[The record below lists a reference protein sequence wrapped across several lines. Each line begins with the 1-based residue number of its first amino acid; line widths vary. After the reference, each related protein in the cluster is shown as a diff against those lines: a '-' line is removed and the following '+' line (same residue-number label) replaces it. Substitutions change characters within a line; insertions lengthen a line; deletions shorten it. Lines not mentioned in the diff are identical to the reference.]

1 MTTLTAADYADTG
14 QWRLIVNIHP
24 IGMTALLENTL
35 HRDVEPQQLFSITWE
50 ADSDTLLHNIENAV
64 YDHPRILDDF
74 SACIILFDRHT
85 LFIPTSMVEDE
96 EGMEEEIFTS
106 LYKADGND
114 VIIETDK
121 DLTAVSS
128 LAPGLKGFL
137 NRTFPGARVS
147 TNLMY
152 QVSRLRKENSGKG
165 KLLAVT
171 LREPQNEADFILLA
185 GGKLIS
191 ASTHAVNGSTDVIY
205 HIYNILDSYDINPAD
220 VDIPEKYRL

>member
-14 QWRLIVNIHP
+14 QWRLIVNIYP
-24 IGMTALLENTL
+24 TGMTALLENTI
-35 HRDVEPQQLFSITWE
+35 HQDVETQQLFSITWE
-50 ADSDTLLHNIENAV
+50 ADADTLLHNIENAV

-85 LFIPTSMVEDE
+85 LFIPTFLVEEE
-96 EGMEEEIFTS
+96 EGLEEEFFTS
-106 LYKADGND
+106 LYNAEGSD
-114 VIIETDK
+114 VISETDK

-137 NRTFPGARVS
+137 SRTFPGARVS

-152 QVSRLRKENSGKG
+152 QVSRLRKENGERGKTMT
-165 KLLAVT
+165 VT
-171 LREPQNEADFILLA
+171 LRETQNEADFILLD
-185 GGKLIS
+185 GEKLIS
-191 ASTHAVNGSTDVIY
+191 ASTHTINAPADVTY
-205 HIYNILDSYDINPAD
+205 HIYNIIDSYNINVAE